1 MKAFDYAAPGTVQEA
16 VALLAAQPAARP
28 LAGGTDLLVQLRS
41 GRRETPLV
49 VDIKKIPACA
59 ALAFSP
65 DTGLTIGAA
74 VPCHQL
80 TGDAAVRQHYPALA
94 EVAGWIGGTPIQGRA
109 SLGGNLC
116 NAAPSG
122 DTIPLLMVLGA
133 TAQIAGPAGEREV
146 PLGEFCLAPGKT
158 QLQPGELL
166 VSLHIPAPIAGSG
179 AAYLRFT
186 PRNEMD
192 IAVAGAGAYVELD
205 GGRIRVARLAL
216 SSVAP
221 TPLAVPAAEALLAG
235 QVPSRAL
242 WDAVAAAV
250 REAAQPISDMRGSA
264 AYRKHLAGVMAGRA
278 LNIAL
283 ERAGGNHVE

>member
-1 MKAFDYAAPGTVQEA
+1 VKAFDYAAPGTVREA
-16 VALLAAQPAARP
+16 VSLLAAQPAARP

-49 VDIKKIPACA
+49 VDIKKIPECS
-59 ALAFSP
+59 ALVYSP
-65 DTGLTIGAA
+65 EAGLTIGAA
-74 VPCHQL
+74 APCYRL
-80 TGDAAVRQHYPALA
+80 TRDAAVRQHYPALA

-133 TAQIAGPAGEREV
+133 TARIAGPSGEREV
-146 PLGEFCLAPGKT
+146 PVRDFCLAPGKT

-166 VSLHIPAPIAGSG
+166 VSLHIPAPVAGSG
-179 AAYLRFT
+179 AAYRRFT

-192 IAVAGAGAYVELD
+192 IAVAGAGAYVELEA
-205 GGRIRVARLAL
+205 GRIRLARLAL

-221 TPLAVPAAEALLAG
+221 APLAVPAAEARLAG
-235 QVPSRAL
+235 QTPSRAL
-242 WDAVAAAV
+242 WDAVAAAA

-264 AYRKHLAGVMAGRA
+264 AYRKHLAGVMACRA

-283 ERAGGNHVE
+283 ERAGGKHVD